1 MQVFELGPVQNE
13 VSRALGG
20 FVLNTKIHPT
30 LLLES
35 LSGSMPDRS
44 FILTPHPFA
53 LLFLWATDT
62 TIATEEGGGLTCIS
76 LCAESCRNMEG
87 CVFALEAAAVY

>member
-1 MQVFELGPVQNE
+1 MQNE

-35 LSGSMPDRS
+35 LSGSMPDR
-44 FILTPHPFA
+44 LT
-53 LLFLWATDT
+53 L
-62 TIATEEGGGLTCIS
+62 
-76 LCAESCRNMEG
+76 
-87 CVFALEAAAVY
+87 